1 MWLLISDLDLKSC
14 LKVTSNFV
22 GWNQRS
28 HIFKFLYIPF
38 LQTYVANSSCIVDGF
53 RSRSESNDFFLGS
66 GLRLVDVGSW
76 LKRCADEQSFEVARY
91 SCILMVHVSVKFI
104 LVYVCVCTDI
114 WLCDWEDDAPECN
127 ILITS
132 LFTSGLPYRAVEQD
146 IRDFF
151 RYPHHPYFFVCI
163 LCVTLWHS
171 ATSWLLMTLLTG
183 ADCIIQLRMC
193 RFCRCVCV
201 WACVCVFVCVPD
213 TSSMRHAWI
222 IRMCDITHYYIR
234 QVSFPKGVLDW
245 NTPLWC
251 TCECVVYLLVWV
263 CAHLSVLFD

>member
-38 LQTYVANSSCIVDGF
+38 LQPYAANSSSIVDGF

-163 LCVTLWHS
+163 LCVTLWLS
-171 ATSWLLMTLLTG
+171 NVMTFNDVVDRSGLHNPAPHVQIL
-183 ADCIIQLRMC
+183 QV
-193 RFCRCVCV
+193 CVCV
-201 WACVCVFVCVPD
+201 CMRVCVYVHVCVHVCVCLYVC
-213 TSSMRHAWI
+213 R
-222 IRMCDITHYYIR
+222 
-234 QVSFPKGVLDW
+234 
-245 NTPLWC
+245 TPLLC
-251 TCECVVYLLVWV
+251 DMHMCSMNHLHVRYYPLLYPTS
-263 CAHLSVLFD
+263 LIP